1 MLSLEDFRPEV
12 HSKFHYGP
20 GLFIISVEDKKTSC
34 AVSLAVLFYST
45 LQCSSACM
53 IFASIA
59 QDRKWLVA
67 C

>member
-1 MLSLEDFRPEV
+1 MLSLENFRPEV
-12 HSKFHYGP
+12 HSKFYYGP
-20 GLFIISVEDKKTSC
+20 GLFIISAEDLKTKLC
-34 AVSLAVLFYST
+34 CKPGHFFYST

-59 QDRKWLVA
+59 QDTKWLVA

>member
-34 AVSLAVLFYST
+34 GVSLAVSST
-45 LQCSSACM
+45 PPYNAHQ
-53 IFASIA
+53 
-59 QDRKWLVA
+59 LV
-67 C
+67 